1 MKDVR
6 TILLLVVSVC
16 LVGTWIFHIYDKSK
30 YAAVTPTEV
39 KLPLAN
45 ENSSMN
51 DSLNL
56 LYRSTVA
63 QLETVIVGK
72 DSINKELQQ
81 KAASIDTLRNE
92 ISRMLNETNLIKEDL
107 KKALMKIQEL
117 QVKVNQYNNRS
128 SSTVT
133 SNSPAV
139 QSGPMP
145 FTSKTQSNP
154 VVAEPLFQSN
164 DVNIQAVKSKE
175 GEADAHFNIS
185 FQLKN
190 TNATTGTANIYLIIK
205 DPSGNTIQDDEWIAG
220 VFTSKTEGT
229 KKYSRKLNWE
239 FSKNDSRRF
248 TSSVPVKTFVNGTY
262 QLQVYC
268 NGVRVGKADLVL
280 N

>member
-6 TILLLVVSVC
+6 TILLILLS
-16 LVGTWIFHIYDKSK
+16 LLLLGTWAFHIYDKSK
-30 YAAVTPTEV
+30 YAAVPASTVPAAI
-39 KLPLAN
+39 KN
-45 ENSSMN
+45 ETQLN
-51 DSLNL
+51 DSIQL
-56 LYRSTVA
+56 LYKTTVA

-81 KAASIDTLRNE
+81 KASAIDTLRNE
-92 ISRMLNETNLIKEDL
+92 ISRILNETNLTKEDL

-117 QVKVNQYNNRS
+117 QLKVNQYNNRS
-128 SSTVT
+128 SSTVA
-133 SNSPAV
+133 SNSPAI
-139 QSGPMP
+139 QSAPIP
-145 FTSKTQSNP
+145 VTSKTQVNP
-154 VVAEPLFQSN
+154 VVAEPIFQSN
-164 DVNIQAVKSKE
+164 DVNMQAVKTKD
-175 GEADAHFNIS
+175 GDTDAHFNIS

-190 TNATTGTANIYLIIK
+190 TNAATGTASIYLIIK

-229 KKYSRKLNWE
+229 KKYSRKLNWD
-239 FSKNDSRRF
+239 FSRNDARRF
-248 TSSVPVKTFVNGTY
+248 TSTVPVKTFVDGSY

>member
-6 TILLLVVSVC
+6 TILLLVLSVC
-16 LVGTWIFHIYDKSK
+16 LIGTWVFHIYDKSK
-30 YAAVTPTEV
+30 YAAVTTESKV
-39 KLPLAN
+39 PDQK
-45 ENSSMN
+45 ENSKMN

-56 LYRSTVA
+56 LYRTTVA
-63 QLETVIVGK
+63 QLESVIVGK
-72 DSINKELQQ
+72 DSINKELLQ
-81 KAASIDTLRNE
+81 KAAAINTLRNE
-92 ISRMLNETNLIKEDL
+92 ISRMLNETNLTKDDL

-117 QVKVNQYNNRS
+117 QLKVNQYNNRS
-128 SSTVT
+128 SNTVA
-133 SNSPAV
+133 SNSPAI
-139 QSGPMP
+139 QSAPIP
-145 FTSKTQSNP
+145 ATIKTQSNS

-164 DVNIQAVKSKE
+164 DINIQAVKTKD
-175 GEADAHFNIS
+175 GETDAHFNIS

-190 TNATTGTANIYLIIK
+190 TNATSGTATIYLILK

-239 FSKNDSRRF
+239 FNKNDARRF
-248 TSSVPVKTFVNGTY
+248 TSTVPVKTFVGGMY

-268 NGVRVGKADLVL
+268 NGIRVGKADLVL